1 MKGLEILLNTDCFVL
16 NFYSRLPDF
25 TFYFYSGQSQRE
37 RVKYIGKISEPHI
50 YLE

>member
-25 TFYFYSGQSQRE
+25 TYICILVKVKERE
-37 RVKYIGKISEPHI
+37 
-50 YLE
+50 